1 MDRGAIEQDIV
12 MDFDFDT
19 VPDRRGTSSLKWDKY
34 DGRDIIPLWVA
45 DMDFPGPQTVD
56 QALRDRIDHGVL
68 GYTLPPASLVAAV
81 QEYLAGHFEWEI
93 DPAWIVWLP
102 GLVTGLNVACR
113 AVGEPGDDVIT
124 ATPVYPPFLSA
135 PAHAGRNL
143 VPVPLVQR
151 GTRWEWD
158 YETLEAAA
166 GPRTRLLMLCSPHN
180 PVGRA
185 FQREELE
192 RLVAWCVRHD
202 VVLCSDEIHC
212 DLILCRNRTHI
223 PTATISTAARDLTIT
238 LMAPS
243 KTFNIPG
250 LGCAMAVI
258 PSADLRRRF
267 RRAMAGIVP
276 SVNLLGFTAAEA
288 AYRNGWRW
296 HAALIDYLRA
306 NRNRIRAAVEAMPGL
321 VVGPIEA
328 TYLAWIDTRTTGI
341 DKPAAFFEAA
351 GVGLSD
357 GAEFG
362 SPGFVRLNF
371 GCSRA
376 LLDKALE
383 RMAAALEGHGAKRS

>member
-1 MDRGAIEQDIV
+1 MN
-12 MDFDFDT
+12 FDFDT

-45 DMDFPGPQTVD
+45 DMDFPGPEAVD

-68 GYTLPPASLVAAV
+68 GYTLPPASLVAVV
-81 QEYLAGHFEWEI
+81 QEYLIRHFEWEI

-113 AVGEPGDDVIT
+113 AIGGPGDDVIT

-151 GTRWEWD
+151 GARWEWD

-180 PVGRA
+180 PVGRV

-192 RLVAWCVRHD
+192 HLVAWCVRHD

-212 DLILCRNRTHI
+212 DLILDRNRTHI

-250 LGCAMAVI
+250 LGCALAVI

-288 AYRNGWRW
+288 AYRNGWHW

-306 NRNRIRAAVEAMPGL
+306 NRNRVRAAVEAMPGL

-328 TYLAWIDTRTTGI
+328 TYLAWIDTRDTGI
-341 DKPAAFFEAA
+341 DKPAAFFESA

-371 GCSRA
+371 GCSRL